1 MEHDNDPF
9 DFDGLT
15 FISSVEES
23 KRLNTLDGP
32 CVIISASGMADAG
45 RVKHHIMNNIGSRD
59 NTILIVGYCEPR
71 SLGGRLSSGVEEVKI
86 YGEYYKVGAEIGQ
99 MRSMSAHG
107 DYEDLCQYLSCQNP
121 DLVSQLFIVHG
132 DYEVQQDFAKRL
144 ERKGFKDVIIP
155 EMHQTVQLSNT

>member
-1 MEHDNDPF
+1 
-9 DFDGLT
+9 
-15 FISSVEES
+15 
-23 KRLNTLDGP
+23 
-32 CVIISASGMADAG
+32 
-45 RVKHHIMNNIGSRD
+45 
-59 NTILIVGYCEPR
+59 
-71 SLGGRLSSGVEEVKI
+71 
-86 YGEYYKVGAEIGQ
+86 

-144 ERKGFKDVIIP
+144 ERKGFREVIVP